1 MTKIKVRKLERIEA
15 TCSCTPCCAQDQLF
29 PITIG

>member
-15 TCSCTPCCAQDQLF
+15 TCHYGCIDAL
-29 PITIG
+29 PIVLG